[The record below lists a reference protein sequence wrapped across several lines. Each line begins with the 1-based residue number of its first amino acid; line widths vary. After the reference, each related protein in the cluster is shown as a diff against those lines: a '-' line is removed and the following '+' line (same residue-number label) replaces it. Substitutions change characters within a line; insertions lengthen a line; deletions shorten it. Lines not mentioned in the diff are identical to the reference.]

1 LILACN
7 QGLGG
12 LKRLR
17 KKRTGHDAENEKYFH
32 ENLLINDP
40 GERWDIESLAGERRG
55 LRESVMRAGV
65 GAV

>member
-17 KKRTGHDAENEKYFH
+17 KKRTGHDAGNEKYFH

-40 GERWDIESLAGERRG
+40 GERWDIESL
-55 LRESVMRAGV
+55 SGV
-65 GAV
+65 